1 MATNKKPLNPT
12 NSAPKTY
19 GKRPVPFQFPGSEEK
34 MYIGSE
40 VRRTIKLNVVH
51 SVFFLCN
58 FRLAIICAYF
68 VEHFIKNIH
77 RYGVVK
83 YH

>member
-51 SVFFLCN
+51 SVFFCITSGWQLFASISWN
-58 FRLAIICAYF
+58 TL
-68 VEHFIKNIH
+68 
-77 RYGVVK
+77 
-83 YH
+83 